1 MTVFFFLYIFFLIRK
16 ERYHLF
22 LKKLDKAFL
31 SLSCSQCLF
40 RMSSSSNV
48 QISSYEFNL
57 RGGLLIGWKAGK
69 GFEGRGKGGL
79 ELRNDPCVF
88 IQFSSL

>member
-1 MTVFFFLYIFFLIRK
+1 M
-16 ERYHLF
+16 
-22 LKKLDKAFL
+22 
-31 SLSCSQCLF
+31 
-40 RMSSSSNV
+40 
-48 QISSYEFNL
+48 
-57 RGGLLIGWKAGK
+57 GWKAGK